1 MKSLRVGVLLAEIQ
15 YLRNK
20 LGVDVNII
28 ARVYHLRNSIVA
40 ALLSMNQ
47 PCIAVALKIVHDSD
61 SVVR

>member
-1 MKSLRVGVLLAEIQ
+1 MKSLRVGVALAEIQ

-20 LGVDVNII
+20 LGIDDNII

-40 ALLSMNQ
+40 AFLSMNQ
-47 PCIAVALKIVHDSD
+47 LCIAVVLKIVHDSD

>member
-1 MKSLRVGVLLAEIQ
+1 MKSLRVGVPLAEIQ

-28 ARVYHLRNSIVA
+28 ARVYHLRNSIVTA
-40 ALLSMNQ
+40 FLSMNQ
-47 PCIAVALKIVHDSD
+47 PCIAVVLKIVHDSD

>member
-1 MKSLRVGVLLAEIQ
+1 MKSLRVGVALAEIQ